1 MYESQESAQLA
12 PVNDGSGCTAPCR
25 DCAEN
30 TKLLHTILQEL
41 RELREGLNARSDDYK
56 KFVMENSDIETVVI
70 MSLTNKD
77 NVVTSFVSWN
87 KFQVKVVSLVHRLGI
102 KADMPMIMRR
112 VNKFAARKFVDFR
125 SQTKVKVCTYLMK
138 SNDFLLSGKKDAGYL
153 SVQDLGKEL
162 FQRFS
167 PVLNNQIEQ
176 TTVVLSLLHE
186 RKLFKKRRSE
196 VFTSMDFWSEFKT
209 FRRMVEEDQD
219 PLKWERLMTREEKR
233 IERYQKLL
241 CEFIFSMLHF
251 YN

>member
-1 MYESQESAQLA
+1 MFESQESAQLA

-25 DCAEN
+25 GCAEN

-41 RELREGLNARSDDYK
+41 RELKEGLNARSDDYK
-56 KFVMENSDIETVVI
+56 KFVMENSDIEAPLLEFLKTAFPVKVF
-70 MSLTNKD
+70 LNTADLELKA
-77 NVVTSFVSWN
+77 
-87 KFQVKVVSLVHRLGI
+87 KVVSLVHRLGI
-102 KADMPMIMRR
+102 KADMPVIMRS
-112 VNKFAARKFVDFR
+112 VNKYAARKFVDFR
-125 SQTKVKVCTYLMK
+125 SQTKVK
-138 SNDFLLSGKKDAGYL
+138 LLSGKKDAGNL

-176 TTVVLSLLHE
+176 TTVVLRAFCHE

-196 VFTSMDFWSEFKT
+196 VSTSMDFWSEFKT

-219 PLKWERLMTREEKR
+219 PLKWERLMAREEKR
-233 IERYQKLL
+233 IEIYQKLL